1 MKKLY
6 IEPTTEALELTL
18 GSSLLNSSLN
28 GESDTGDTDM
38 GIDILE
44 GDVWSVMAF

>member
-18 GSSLLNSSLN
+18 GSSLLNNFSA
-28 GESDTGDTDM
+28 TDM
-38 GIDILE
+38 DIIVE
-44 GDVWSVMAF
+44 EDVWEILAI